1 MTFKSFDGKE
11 IYIHEWTE
19 VEKPR
24 GVVQI
29 VHGMAEH
36 AARYEPFARFLND
49 RGFIVLADDHRGH
62 GLTDPKSLGYC
73 KGDMFGD
80 ILRDEAAITDD
91 IRSRYP
97 GLPNFI
103 FGFSFGSFV
112 TQAYIGRYGDK
123 VRGAVIG
130 GSSYKK
136 DFDVYLGT
144 AVAGL
149 MPEKAPAKLID
160 SLTFGAYAKSF
171 PDGKWIS
178 ADPENN
184 AAYEADPFCGFVC
197 SARFYRD
204 FFWGLRNLYTP
215 EYAAGLPRD
224 LPVLLISGAQD
235 PVGDM
240 GAGVKKLRDYY
251 ESAGM
256 KNVSMRLFEGSRHE
270 FLNEKADREAKW
282 GELLKF
288 FERNLG

>member
-1 MTFKSFDGKE
+1 MKFTSFDGKE
-11 IYIHEWTE
+11 LHLHQWAE
-19 VEKPR
+19 VEKPV

-36 AARYEPFARFLND
+36 GARYESFARFLNSH
-49 RGFIVLADDHRGH
+49 GYIVVADDHRGH
-62 GLTDPKSLGYC
+62 GLTDPESLGYC
-73 KGDMFGD
+73 GGDMFGD
-80 ILRDEAAITDD
+80 ILRDEAAVTD
-91 IRSRYP
+91 RYKALYP
-97 GLPNFI
+97 GVKYVI

-112 TQAYIGRYGDK
+112 TQAYISRYGDK
-123 VRGAVIG
+123 VDGAVIG

-149 MPEKAPAKLID
+149 IPERAPAKLID
-160 SLTFGAYAKSF
+160 SLSFGAYAKKF

-204 FFWGLRNLYTP
+204 FFRGLRSLYTP
-215 EYAAGLPRD
+215 QYAAGLPKG
-224 LPVLLISGAQD
+224 LPVLLVSGADD

-240 GAGVKKLRDYY
+240 GAGVRKLYAYY
-251 ESAGM
+251 TQKAGM
-256 KNVSMRLFEGSRHE
+256 KNVSLTLFEGSRHE
-270 FLNEKADREAKW
+270 FLNERRDRDRKW
-282 GELLKF
+282 GAVLDFLESI
-288 FERNLG
+288 G